1 MDEFGAIL
9 KARKFIQSAGVDSIP
24 VDLERIARAAKASIK
39 VSGDM
44 LDAESGQTFPLGGKQ
59 IISVNGNHSDER
71 QRFTVLHEIA
81 HIVLGLPSQHH
92 GETLTTTD
100 LVSYRGRP
108 HEEVL
113 CDVFAAECL
122 LPYAQFKR
130 DIEGLDASFETV
142 RDLAARYKASVTATG
157 SRFAVNFEDP
167 CAFVL
172 MERGKVRYASM
183 SKYLRERKGWIT
195 FGTPI
200 PKGSVAHR
208 LSSKDGISEGY
219 DELVVVK

>member
-1 MDEFGAIL
+1 
-9 KARKFIQSAGVDSIP
+9 
-24 VDLERIARAAKASIK
+24 
-39 VSGDM
+39 M

-130 DIEGLDASFETV
+130 DMRAWMHRSKRCVISLLATKRQSPLPV
-142 RDLAARYKASVTATG
+142 RE
-157 SRFAVNFEDP
+157 FAVNFEDP

-172 MERGKVRYASM
+172 LERGKVRYASM

-208 LSSKDGISEGY
+208 LSSKDGISEAMMNCPFSQG
-219 DELVVVK
+219 